1 MAGVPYANVPPWQP
15 AQGPWFLQP
24 GGQMPL
30 QSQPQAQAVP
40 FQFLGGAMRQPA
52 QVGSN
57 YSPYGINFWNS
68 SKGAAAQQAYEA
80 QRALQEHGG
89 TVGGT
94 LSGIIGFG
102 KGLAGFLTPAG
113 GLAAGADIAGTLGTF
128 LGTKLMNS
136 ILGDASSKAEGATKA
151 ATEAANAMLESVA
164 SNKSAM
170 LQNTNAMGQQGQ
182 AAAMEAQRRMNS
194 QMVSGD
200 AVADKNRLL
209 ANAASAQ
216 SGAAQNAAMLMRQS
230 QLSQQNLKD
239 IVKNMASGSATSK
252 LGNIAALGQQSAA
265 SNLQAF
271 QQAQQAQQQA
281 NQQALAAT
289 AAASDIYSKDLAS
302 NFERNVKPALNQWEN
317 FQQMGSSLAGQ
328 AVGQTMSSYH
338 DNSNAIFN
346 MLQNTENNL
355 ASASASA
362 RAYEDYI
369 NYAPQEGVMMY
380 LTGNILG

>member
-1 MAGVPYANVPPWQP
+1 
-15 AQGPWFLQP
+15 
-24 GGQMPL
+24 
-30 QSQPQAQAVP
+30 
-40 FQFLGGAMRQPA
+40 
-52 QVGSN
+52 
-57 YSPYGINFWNS
+57 
-68 SKGAAAQQAYEA
+68 
-80 QRALQEHGG
+80 
-89 TVGGT
+89 
-94 LSGIIGFG
+94 
-102 KGLAGFLTPAG
+102 
-113 GLAAGADIAGTLGTF
+113 
-128 LGTKLMNS
+128 
-136 ILGDASSKAEGATKA
+136 
-151 ATEAANAMLESVA
+151 
-164 SNKSAM
+164 
-170 LQNTNAMGQQGQ
+170 
-182 AAAMEAQRRMNS
+182 
-194 QMVSGD
+194 
-200 AVADKNRLL
+200 
-209 ANAASAQ
+209 
-216 SGAAQNAAMLMRQS
+216 
-230 QLSQQNLKD
+230 
-239 IVKNMASGSATSK
+239 MASGSATSK